1 MGKLRL
7 LVADDHRL
15 MLDAIRSAV
24 AAADDIEIVGEA
36 RTGAQVLPLLN
47 QTKPNV
53 LLLDI
58 RMPQMDGLQV
68 LERMRDRYPDVKVV
82 VLSGSD
88 DPEIIQ
94 RALAAGACAY
104 VLKHVDPRDLPSAIR
119 QAAEGTVFQAP
130 AGALLNGENSAAKEA
145 GLSDRELEV
154 LQALARGLSNKQI
167 AKQGWVTE
175 QTVKFHLS
183 NIYRKLGVANR
194 TEATRFAYQHG
205 LVDSPV
211 LDAS

>member
-15 MLDAIRSAV
+15 MLDAIRAAV
-24 AAADDIEIVGEA
+24 ANDDDIEIVGEA

-68 LERMRDRYPDVKVV
+68 LERMGDRYPDVKVV

-88 DPEIIQ
+88 DPDIVQ
-94 RALAAGACAY
+94 RALGAGACAY

-119 QAAEGTVFQAP
+119 QAAEGTV
-130 AGALLNGENSAAKEA
+130 
-145 GLSDRELEV
+145 
-154 LQALARGLSNKQI
+154 
-167 AKQGWVTE
+167 
-175 QTVKFHLS
+175 
-183 NIYRKLGVANR
+183 
-194 TEATRFAYQHG
+194 
-205 LVDSPV
+205 
-211 LDAS
+211 